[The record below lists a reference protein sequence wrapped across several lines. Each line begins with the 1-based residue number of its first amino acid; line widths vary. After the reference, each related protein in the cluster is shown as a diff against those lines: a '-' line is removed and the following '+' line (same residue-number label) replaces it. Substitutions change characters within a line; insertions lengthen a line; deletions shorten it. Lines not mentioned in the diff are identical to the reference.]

1 MSIHGNFHFL
11 LFFKFF
17 CISQVILIS
26 FAINPVEI
34 QKNQIYFGEVNSSET
49 AFYILNIEKGE
60 EYEVA
65 INFKIGSGD
74 LYGNL
79 SPDGTI
85 ENYLKIT
92 DNSIRLNHFT
102 KNILINKSISE
113 KCESNCKLILG
124 ILTKDIWSIQSQM
137 TKFSLMIR
145 EIISLKKQIIEI
157 PLNENIFGSLTAT
170 FSELSELIMEPF
182 KVIIPDTTETIKIEL
197 ISKGCFAEIY
207 QPNSETQWQIS
218 EYTQVLYISHNKEKG
233 NEYYIN
239 IGTLSFSEINSS
251 LYSLKVSVI
260 ETSSEDV
267 TKIDNDNKVI
277 CEKENGNFCY
287 YIINIE
293 KNDNIN
299 KIIISL
305 DALSMEYNKF
315 EIYSSVIEGTTY
327 TKENLPTKEQNEF
340 KAEND
345 KYLIINS
352 PKFQTSE
359 HSLVLISARAKVD
372 LTFEIMTS
380 FYKGSEGQ
388 AQISQYLMPNK
399 KLYYLNQGESFL
411 FDTMFDSNYYIIH
424 ANLVFGE
431 GILGIN
437 TNQTIEK
444 NLNDKTYSYSI
455 VSKKEIPIKSLKI
468 VSLSN
473 SPACFTI
480 DYTIR
485 LEENFDEILY
495 NKMTNV
501 IMYENQI
508 PASFYIPLMQI
519 KNDYTVNINL
529 KQLWFTTPAIN
540 DLIFSIKGQIV
551 NEDYIN
557 KKKQPDTAR
566 RNLDVRV
573 PTVRVNDGLYDSGLR
588 QASIF
593 FSQEYIFDTT
603 ETLGGYP
610 HLMVTIEYNDD
621 RIDSNI
627 PQFNFV
633 MFQVNV
639 IPNSN
644 VENFYN
650 IPHSMYLFSYFLSK
664 ENQDGKI
671 INSYKINKRNSN
683 DKYVKIEYSPCSI
696 YEMDFTVN
704 VNDDTL
710 TETDEK
716 LLLNGTSIQSTYIP
730 ENGKNIIEVAF
741 PENENTI
748 ILSFI
753 RDINKD
759 KKKIKPSLFVFRYS
773 LGETEYKPLSYK
785 SEINEFSIKGT
796 SLKAKVSTITTN
808 DNENLRGE
816 YIMRLYS
823 KNDIDNESKLN
834 YLCLFKQ
841 PIATYR
847 SIVKEEKYAVF
858 EDANYTIE
866 GSMYVTVVGIVGN
879 EKDNQE
885 MVMYDVYFHTT
896 NKMNVP
902 TWIMVVVVLLV
913 IGLVMA
919 IVCLY
924 RTVRRY
930 QDKLYG
936 KVTSIDKEILNT
948 ESKYGP
954 LV

>member
-1 MSIHGNFHFL
+1 MNIHENFHFL
-11 LFFKFF
+11 LFFKYF
-17 CISQVILIS
+17 CISQVMLMS
-26 FAINPVEI
+26 LSLNPVEI
-34 QKNQIYFGEVNSSET
+34 QKNKIYLGEVNQSET
-49 AFYILNIEKGE
+49 PFYILNLEKGE

-65 INFKIGSGD
+65 INFKSGTGD

-79 SPDGTI
+79 SPDGNI

-124 ILTKDIWSIQSQM
+124 ILTKDISTQSQNS
-137 TKFSLMIR
+137 KFSLMVR

-157 PLNENIFGSLTAT
+157 PLNENIFGSLSST
-170 FSELSELIMEPF
+170 FSESSELIMEPF

-197 ISKGCFAEIY
+197 ISKGCFADIY

-251 LYSLKVSVI
+251 IYSLKVSVI
-260 ETSSEDV
+260 ESGAEDV

-277 CEKENGNFCY
+277 CEKDNGNFCY
-287 YIINIE
+287 YLIDIE
-293 KNDNIN
+293 KKDNIN
-299 KIIISL
+299 TIIFSL
-305 DALSMEYNKF
+305 DALSLEYNQF
-315 EIYSSVIEGTTY
+315 EIYSNVIEGTTY

-340 KAEND
+340 KTEND

-352 PKFQTSE
+352 PKLQTSE
-359 HSLVLISARAKVD
+359 HSLVLISARAKVG
-372 LTFEIMTS
+372 LIFEVMTS
-380 FYKGSEGQ
+380 FYKEPEGK
-388 AQISQYLMPNK
+388 AQMSQYLMPNK
-399 KLYYLNQGESFL
+399 KLFYLNQGESFI
-411 FDTMFDSNYYIIH
+411 FETMFDSNYYIIH
-424 ANLVFGE
+424 INLVFGE
-431 GILGIN
+431 GIIGIN

-444 NLNDKTYSYSI
+444 KLNDINYSYSL
-455 VSKKEIPIKSLKI
+455 VSKMKIPIKSLKI
-468 VSLSN
+468 ISFNN
-473 SPACFTI
+473 SPVCFTI

-485 LEENFDEILY
+485 LEENFDELLY
-495 NKMTNV
+495 NKVTNL

-551 NEDYIN
+551 NEDYIS
-557 KKKQPDTAR
+557 KKKQPGTPKK
-566 RNLDVRV
+566 NLDVRI

-593 FSQEYIFDTT
+593 FSQEYIFETT

-610 HLMVTIEYNDD
+610 YLMVTIEYNDD
-621 RIDSNI
+621 RIDNNI
-627 PQFNFV
+627 PNFNFV
-633 MFQVNV
+633 MFQFNV

-644 VENFYN
+644 VENIYN
-650 IPHSMYLFSYFLSK
+650 LPHSVYLFSYFLSK

-683 DKYVKIEYSPCSI
+683 DKYVIIEYSSCSI
-696 YEMDFTVN
+696 YDMDFTVN
-704 VNDDTL
+704 LNNNTL
-710 TETDEK
+710 TETDET
-716 LLLNGTSIQSTYIP
+716 LLSNGTSIQSTYIP
-730 ENGKNIIEVAF
+730 ENGKNIIEIAF
-741 PENENTI
+741 PENESTI

-753 RDINKD
+753 RNGNKD
-759 KKKIKPSLFVFRYS
+759 KKKIKPSLYVLRYS
-773 LGETEYKPLSYK
+773 LSETKYKSLSYK
-785 SEINEFSIKGT
+785 RAINEFSIKGT
-796 SLKAKVSTITTN
+796 SLKAKVATIKTSN
-808 DNENLRGE
+808 NEILRGE

-823 KNDIDNESKLN
+823 KNDIDNKSKLN

-847 SIVKEEKYAVF
+847 SIVKKEKYTVF

-866 GSMYVTVVGIVGN
+866 GSTYVTVFGVVGN

-885 MVMYDVYFHTT
+885 ILMYDVYFHTT

-902 TWIMVVVVLLV
+902 TWIMIVVVLLV

-919 IVCLY
+919 IICLY

-936 KVTSIDKEILNT
+936 KVISIDKGILNP